1 MAKLAQNQP
10 LKRICLKLAK
20 PGLKIPKI
28 KMLQWVMTSK
38 SIQTIRTIRGDGNK
52 IIEEVS
58 NGVYWI
64 KR

>member
-1 MAKLAQNQP
+1 
-10 LKRICLKLAK
+10 
-20 PGLKIPKI
+20 
-28 KMLQWVMTSK
+28 MLQWVMTSK